1 MDKLAFIENGPITI
15 VAFGDSVTQGAFA
28 SDGVDYWNYDAV
40 YHSRLRRKILQ
51 VRDSIPVNV
60 INAGIGGI
68 NTTQSIARIE
78 SQVTCHK
85 PDLIIVCF
93 GLNELGQELDV
104 FLDSLGIIF
113 DKCLK
118 CGAEVIYM
126 TPNMMNTYVAE
137 DTPEKFLDYAAVT
150 ADWMNSGKMDRYMAS
165 AKNLAEKM
173 GVKVCDCYGAWKRLS
188 ESQDTTALLSNG
200 INHPNEDMHELFADM
215 LFDVIFADNV
225 NEGGCGRGILRG

>member
-1 MDKLAFIENGPITI
+1 
-15 VAFGDSVTQGAFA
+15 
-28 SDGVDYWNYDAV
+28 
-40 YHSRLRRKILQ
+40 
-51 VRDSIPVNV
+51 
-60 INAGIGGI
+60 
-68 NTTQSIARIE
+68 
-78 SQVTCHK
+78 
-85 PDLIIVCF
+85 
-93 GLNELGQELDV
+93 
-104 FLDSLGIIF
+104 
-113 DKCLK
+113 
-118 CGAEVIYM
+118 M

-215 LFDVIFADNV
+215 LFDVIF
-225 NEGGCGRGILRG
+225 G